1 MKVQIAMSVG
11 FILPETSRDYFERS
25 RAKRA
30 KVIEKS
36 KAALARRDAQVAL
49 ARSSVR
55 YTKQTPIPPS

>member
-1 MKVQIAMSVG
+1 M
-11 FILPETSRDYFERS
+11 PETSRDYFERS